1 MTARANLL
9 VHGYERVAQH
19 IKGRIDRAE
28 GIKPV
33 VVRDDGSVRIY
44 PRACRVPENEER
56 CLIGNYGRNMP
67 VERIEDD
74 CICRLREISA
84 A

>member
-9 VHGYERVAQH
+9 VHGYEHTAKH
-19 IKGRIDRAE
+19 IKGRIERTT
-28 GIKPV
+28 GVKPV

-44 PRACRVPENEER
+44 HRACRVPPDEEKF
-56 CLIGNYGRNMP
+56 LIGNYGSAMP
-67 VERIEDD
+67 IELIEDD
-74 CICRLREISA
+74 CICRLRELSA